1 MNQIKEYNETTF
13 ESIKHIN
20 EFGNEYWLAR
30 ELMMALEYTRWGNF
44 EKVIEKAKLA
54 CELSENIVTDHF
66 ADVSKMVL
74 IGSNAQRKQN
84 DYELSRYACYLIVQN
99 ADPRKKVVAYGQ
111 TYFAV
116 QTRKQEITEEYFNS
130 LNENRKRL
138 ITRGQTIAKNKT
150 LYKAAKV
157 SGVVNYGKF
166 TNYGY
171 QGLYGGEN
179 AKQIAK
185 RKGVTDKDEILDYM
199 GSEELADNLFRIV
212 QTEAKLKNEKINN
225 EKDANMAHH
234 EVGRAVRETIKKLG
248 GTLPENLP
256 TPNKSIAQIE
266 LEELSK
272 LENKQNI

>member
-1 MNQIKEYNETTF
+1 MK
-13 ESIKHIN
+13 
-20 EFGNEYWLAR
+20 
-30 ELMMALEYTRWGNF
+30 ALKYTRWGNF
-44 EKVIEKAKLA
+44 VSVIEKAKLA
-54 CELSENIVTDHF
+54 CELSENNINDHF
-66 ADVSKMVL
+66 ADVSKTILMTKGATKN
-74 IGSNAQRKQN
+74 ID

-130 LNENRKRL
+130 LNENKKRL

-150 LYKAAKV
+150 LYKAAKD
-157 SGVVNYGKF
+157 SGVENYGKF

-185 RKGVTDKDEILDYM
+185 RKGITDKDDILDYM

-212 QTEAKLKNEKINN
+212 QTEAKLKNEKISN
-225 EKDANMAHH
+225 EKAANMAHH
-234 EVGRAVRETIKKLG
+234 EVEKAVRETIKKIG
-248 GTLPENLP
+248 GTLPEDLP
-256 TPNKSIAQIE
+256 TPDKSISQIE

-272 LENKQNI
+272 LEIK

>member
-30 ELMMALEYTRWGNF
+30 ELMIALEYTRWGNF

-138 ITRGQTIAKNKT
+138 ITRGQTIDKNKT

-272 LENKQNI
+272 LENK

>member
-1 MNQIKEYNETTF
+1 MPKGAT
-13 ESIKHIN
+13 K
-20 EFGNEYWLAR
+20 
-30 ELMMALEYTRWGNF
+30 
-44 EKVIEKAKLA
+44 
-54 CELSENIVTDHF
+54 NID
-66 ADVSKMVL
+66 
-74 IGSNAQRKQN
+74 

-130 LNENRKRL
+130 LNENKKRL
-138 ITRGQTIAKNKT
+138 ITRVQTIAKNKT
-150 LYKAAKV
+150 LYKAAKD
-157 SGVVNYGKF
+157 SGVENYGKF

-185 RKGVTDKDEILDYM
+185 RKGITDKDDILDYM

-212 QTEAKLKNEKINN
+212 QTEAKLKNEKISN
-225 EKDANMAHH
+225 EKAANMAHH
-234 EVGRAVRETIKKLG
+234 EVGKAVRETIKKIG
-248 GTLPENLP
+248 GTLPEDLP
-256 TPNKSIAQIE
+256 TPDKSISQIE

-272 LENKQNI
+272 LEIK

>member
-1 MNQIKEYNETTF
+1 MYDIKEYNETTF
-13 ESIKHIN
+13 EIIKHIN

-30 ELMMALEYTRWGNF
+30 ELMAVLEYTRWGNF

-54 CELSENIVTDHF
+54 CELSENDINNHF
-66 ADVSKMVL
+66 ADVSKTIKMPK
-74 IGSNAQRKQN
+74 GANKQIP

-99 ADPRKKVVAYGQ
+99 ADPRKKIIAYGQ

-116 QTRKQEITEEYFNS
+116 QTRKQEITEDYFAS

-138 ITRGQTIAKNKT
+138 ITCGQTIAKNKT
-150 LYKAAKV
+150 LYEAARD
-157 SGVVNYGKF
+157 SGVENYGKF

-185 RKGVTDKDEILDYM
+185 RKGLTDKDEILDYM

-212 QTEAKLKNEKINN
+212 QTEAKLKNEKISN

-256 TPNKSIAQIE
+256 TPDKSIAQIE

-272 LENKQNI
+272 LENK

>member
-138 ITRGQTIAKNKT
+138 ITRGQTIDKNKT

-272 LENKQNI
+272 LENK

>member
-20 EFGNEYWLAR
+20 EYGNEYWYAR
-30 ELMMALEYTRWGNF
+30 ELMQALEYSRWGNF
-44 EKVIEKAKLA
+44 LNVIDKAKLA
-54 CELSENIVTDHF
+54 CKLSENMTEDHF
-66 ADVSKMVL
+66 ADVSKMVN
-74 IGSNAQRKQN
+74 IGSNAQRKQD

-99 ADPRKKVVAYGQ
+99 ADPRKKVVAFGQ

-116 QTRKQEITEEYFNS
+116 QTRKQEIAEEYFNS
-130 LNENRKRL
+130 LDENKKRL
-138 ITRGQTIAKNKT
+138 VTRTQTIEKNKT
-150 LYKAAKV
+150 LYRAAKD

-185 RKGVTDKDEILDYM
+185 RKGLTKNDEILDYM

-212 QTEAKLKNEKINN
+212 QTEAKLKNENISN
-225 EKDANMAHH
+225 EQDANLAHH
-234 EVGRAVRETIKKLG
+234 EVGKAVRDTIRKLG
-248 GTLPENLP
+248 GTMPEDLP
-256 TPNKSIAQIE
+256 TPEKSIAQIE
-266 LEELSK
+266 KEELQK
-272 LENKQNI
+272 LEMK

>member
-13 ESIKHIN
+13 ENIKHIN

-30 ELMMALEYTRWGNF
+30 ELMIALEYTRWGNF

-150 LYKAAKV
+150 LYKAAKD

-272 LENKQNI
+272 LENK